1 MRLFRKL
8 AYMSLFVVVATSA
21 AFVIRSRSFEGR
33 AEKAAT
39 RVTPELRKA
48 LKEVQLQFGAPV
60 FIRIFKESDELELW
74 MAGSKG
80 RFKLFRT
87 YEICRWSGGLGP
99 KLKEGDRQSPEG
111 FYEVGPDRM
120 NSRSRFHLAFNLGF
134 PNEYDRTRGRTGSY
148 LMVHGSCVS
157 VGCYAMT
164 DDRIEERRGSG
175 DSLSGRPAP
184 PEPPAGFPAV
194 RPESATGHQR
204 HSSTPPLAPA
214 WHRPTSTRCTTR
226 TARAGTPVA
235 SSPRQPSTAG
245 SGMNEPAP
253 CAFDYQNCPV
263 DTIAR
268 GHPSASRGHP
278 LNPFF
283 AGIGGGV

>member
-1 MRLFRKL
+1 M
-8 AYMSLFVVVATSA
+8 
-21 AFVIRSRSFEGR
+21 
-33 AEKAAT
+33 
-39 RVTPELRKA
+39 
-48 LKEVQLQFGAPV
+48 KEVQLQFGAPV

-111 FYEVGPDRM
+111 FYEVGPNRM

-164 DDRIEERRGSG
+164 DDRIEEIYTLADAALKAGQPSFRVHCFPFRMTRENLDFHGHSQWSDFWENLKMG
-175 DSLSGRPAP
+175 HDWFNENRIPPNVSVTEGRYS
-184 PEPPAGFPAV
+184 F
-194 RPESATGHQR
+194 
-204 HSSTPPLAPA
+204 SSP
-214 WHRPTSTRCTTR
+214 
-226 TARAGTPVA
+226 A
-235 SSPRQPSTAG
+235 SSVPR
-245 SGMNEPAP
+245 
-253 CAFDYQNCPV
+253 
-263 DTIAR
+263 R
-268 GHPSASRGHP
+268 
-278 LNPFF
+278 
-283 AGIGGGV
+283 